1 MAHAGVRSEVVLFE
15 FIDHKDWLGWVQALG
30 IIVFAELFP
39 LEERRTLCR
48 KFPPFQKEKRY

>member
-30 IIVFAELFP
+30 IIVFTELFP
-39 LEERRTLCR
+39 LDERR